1 MLFRSQ
7 GLRKSGAV
15 AQEYRWGE
23 WGSDQGL
30 RIGTDWDDLPLD
42 VPEVVVVPDTP
53 LPQVFSVPAD
63 APEALPGARSP
74 SDLGGAKALA
84 GEAGDDTEA
93 AMLRGTIL
101 HLLLEHLGTLPEDRR
116 PATVPHILALAEEL
130 PEHTDQIAAEALAV
144 LAAAPLAH
152 VFAPGTLAEIP
163 VSADIAPV
171 GRINGI
177 IDRLIVT
184 EDTVIAADFK
194 TNRTVPRRPEDVPD
208 GLLRQMGAYAAA
220 LAQIWPDKRIETGLI
235 WTATQEW
242 MALPHDLVSSAL
254 ERSTTA

>member
-1 MLFRSQ
+1 M
-7 GLRKSGAV
+7 
-15 AQEYRWGE
+15 
-23 WGSDQGL
+23 
-30 RIGTDWDDLPLD
+30 
-42 VPEVVVVPDTP
+42 VPDTP

-84 GEAGDDTEA
+84 GEAGDDTEE